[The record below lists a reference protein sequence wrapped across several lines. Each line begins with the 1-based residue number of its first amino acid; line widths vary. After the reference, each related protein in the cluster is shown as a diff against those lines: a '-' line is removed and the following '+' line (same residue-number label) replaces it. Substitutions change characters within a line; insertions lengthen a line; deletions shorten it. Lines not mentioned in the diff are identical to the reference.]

1 MAKLTAAKRKRIP
14 KAKFGLPGER
24 KYPMPDKKH
33 AANAKARATQMFKR
47 GRLTAGARDHIRAM
61 ANKML
66 AHGKG
71 KAN

>member
-1 MAKLTAAKRKRIP
+1 MAKL
-14 KAKFGLPGER
+14 KAKQRKKLPKSKFALPGER
-24 KYPMPDKKH
+24 KYPVTDRAH

-47 GRLTAGARDHIRAM
+47 GRLSESGRDHIRAM

-66 AHGKG
+66 NYGKG